1 MTHFLKADSQNCH
14 FGARPRVFEIFF
26 PKRIDEKMI
35 RKCLWKIRAE
45 RRRIMTNAPFSDFLI
60 FFKYLEGLPQSVK
73 SYWESFQSFFFCI
86 KWQNLRFFF
95 ADFSTRVFVFELR
108 FAQQFWVKLNWTTNN
123 NKFSDNPDWALSQV
137 LYGALFGLAILFI
150 AVWTDFGFVLDFIFG
165 LPSFFSK
172 KKLISFTK
180 DRPSQQLD
188 LSEIEG
194 DISLGNI
201 FEHSFYFFITLKIL
215 DTQNAITSEHAN
227 HQISSTEFDRNQSPE
242 SSTPSIDSWPTPP
255 EALCPVKQDTSF
267 AKISRISRSINN
279 YIPKGDAFFRA
290 SGMPVGGGRFNSV
303 ERKSFLTDN
312 PTTRRSAFKVSW

>member
-1 MTHFLKADSQNCH
+1 
-14 FGARPRVFEIFF
+14 
-26 PKRIDEKMI
+26 
-35 RKCLWKIRAE
+35 
-45 RRRIMTNAPFSDFLI
+45 MTNAPFSDFLI
-60 FFKYLEGLPQSVK
+60 FFKYLE
-73 SYWESFQSFFFCI
+73 
-86 KWQNLRFFF
+86 
-95 ADFSTRVFVFELR
+95 
-108 FAQQFWVKLNWTTNN
+108 
-123 NKFSDNPDWALSQV
+123 DNPDWALSQV

-194 DISLGNI
+194 DISL
-201 FEHSFYFFITLKIL
+201 

-242 SSTPSIDSWPTPP
+242 RSASSMDSWPTPP

-312 PTTRRSAFKVSW
+312 PTTRRSAFKLVKQKDPDYAELPLRMGVSSENVSEDGSTYDNSEYGIRLGTWNPQK